1 MMVID
6 GCEIFDQNKIAHG
19 FNKCF
24 TDIGPKH
31 ASSIP
36 SSSNDLKEF
45 LNSAS
50 SSLDEDLL
58 QDEELN
64 EAFDSLKA
72 NKSPGFDD
80 ILSTIVKRCR
90 ENIFNTIKHVFS
102 LSLKQEIFP
111 ENLKIPRVS
120 PIFKKDEITNL
131 YQCYHV
137 SLNNWRK

>member
-1 MMVID
+1 MMVIN

-19 FNKCF
+19 FNKFF

-90 ENIFNTIKHVFS
+90 ESIFNPIKHVFS
-102 LSLKQEIFP
+102 LSLKQ
-111 ENLKIPRVS
+111 
-120 PIFKKDEITNL
+120 
-131 YQCYHV
+131 
-137 SLNNWRK
+137 